1 MPQTTANIGVA
12 PGAFLLFQKITCLLP
27 WTRDYRTYFINGH
40 VCDGGDFGPVL
51 GASDGVWS
59 FQIRSEQQQNG
70 SKSPRPEGLQPKSA
84 SALLL
89 GLLDVPHRA
98 ARRASASFWLATH
111 HASIDEIG
119 SGIDCGDGENASG
132 F

>member
-1 MPQTTANIGVA
+1 MEP
-12 PGAFLLFQKITCLLP
+12 
-27 WTRDYRTYFINGH
+27 RDYRTYLINGH

-98 ARRASASFWLATH
+98 APRVAHPHLFGSQRITRALMR
-111 HASIDEIG
+111 
-119 SGIDCGDGENASG
+119 
-132 F
+132 